1 MENEKSYSIPIRGIT
16 RNTSFHNSDDGDM
29 AEAINIRNKYG
40 KACPVYQIE
49 ERPVLE
55 GLDILYIHKT
65 AQYENVIIYQDED
78 VYSYTISNDEYGN
91 ETISNPIKIIQEI
104 SKDHINGICHIGN
117 ILIIASND
125 KLYRFIYYGGKYEIS
140 DIPHKLNLCA
150 SALPIT
156 VNNIDLTGLSRL
168 LHVHPIIQCSI
179 PQAGITLAEGL
190 ETKFPS
196 DHVPQVA
203 VTGIYTP
210 YARSDGKAEDVS
222 AEKTMNFSYQQI
234 ADAKSAGHFVNPVI
248 LRAAIKLYDG
258 SYTALSDPVLVMNP
272 AGHRAVVLKRATS
285 YEAKRYIDGRYEYTP
300 IGDAY
305 ASSVLAYDITLSFPG
320 ISTLNKN
327 TCDGITLF
335 AAEVQI
341 YENTDN
347 ANCSQGDTFVGSYD
361 SAGNNYL
368 QGVVT
373 VRASDKDANDIYGNG
388 AGFNPEGDP
397 AYYNMITLFA
407 STFFPHDTDQFKERI
422 KETFIYYKL
431 ADIPL
436 DQIPTTSGDTPIAL
450 DGNIISN
457 LTSQER
463 LYPNDSFQPIA
474 IKGIF
479 QYNSQLHIYNYS
491 EPPFGI
497 ASTPFILHKFTP
509 DYYNAVN
516 ALLKNEI
523 ISHLYQNPAFY
534 CTDYGLMIRF
544 KDNTQYAET
553 GRIYDN
559 IQGISPYIAY
569 TSTEAEHLDIYYKIR
584 VVTVNTITYQ
594 YYKFSGDMVGSELDD
609 TSCYIHPA
617 IEPIIGERTTENEFN
632 DFLDTCKNTK
642 NETAEGRNKLR
653 VSETSN
659 PFVFPVEKTYTLG
672 QGEIIGLAVATQPIS
687 QGQFGQYPLYVFCS
701 DGIWALQVGGT
712 DTSYSVQAPISF
724 DVCNNPNSIT
734 PILGGIIFS
743 TENGL
748 KILSGNQITKIAETL
763 DGETSNAKNA
773 PSMENAISL
782 IGLDTQISDNTPFKD
797 YLANAHIVYNYAEDE
812 LIVYNPSYP
821 YSYCYGNGWWTKRSG
836 RIQSAVTDYPKAYIN
851 KGDADEPQWF
861 DLTRETTETLP
872 LFFLTRPCKMGTT
885 AYKRIARSILRTHI
899 NGAKTMLFLLGS
911 NDGKNFVMVNKVA
924 SNAANRT
931 DILLGRGIKPYKYY
945 AFAFAISPLGDT
957 RFEIIGIDTSF
968 LPVHTGK
975 IR

>member
-1 MENEKSYSIPIRGIT
+1 MENEKSYSIPIGGIT

-40 KACPVYQIE
+40 KACPVNQIE

-65 AQYENVIIYQDED
+65 AQYENII
-78 VYSYTISNDEYGN
+78 VYDSGGIYAYTISRNEDGN
-91 ETISNPIKIIQEI
+91 ETKSDIITVISGIEKN
-104 SKDHINGICHIGN
+104 DINSVSHMGN
-117 ILIIASND
+117 ILLVTAD
-125 KLYRFIYYGGKYEIS
+125 QLYRIIF
-140 DIPHKLNLCA
+140 NQA
-150 SALPIT
+150 S
-156 VNNIDLTGLSRL
+156 GSYQ
-168 LHVHPIIQCSI
+168 HVSI
-179 PQAGITLAEGL
+179 PDKIVISAHTQDYIWTKAQL
-190 ETKFPS
+190 ETHLRNINVDIDNFQYNIAHQHPLLEVNTT
-196 DHVPQVA
+196 DV
-203 VTGIYTP
+203 GIGLTP
-210 YARSDGKAEDVS
+210 GDIDENKNYIWNSSILSFITPHASTAS
-222 AEKTMNFSYQQI
+222 SYQE
-234 ADAKSAGHFVNPVI
+234 ADSLSHKVMASVKEAGRLYNPTL
-248 LRAAIKLYDG
+248 LRAALKLYDG
-258 SYTALSDPVLVMNP
+258 SYVAFSDPVFLMSS
-272 AGHRAVVLKRATS
+272 AGERAVVRKKTANIESKYQITS
-285 YEAKRYIDGRYEYTP
+285 SGGTEIVHDIGKYYYSVSALSYDIIFSILSDIPNLEDIIDGVSLFISEIDIYTDTTIGGSGIAITGNNANLENTQGKLLTQYNKNANWRIISTKISAQVNFAYSTDKLSERINEASVYYEACFIPLSEIKKGKDSTLVFDDLP
-300 IGDAY
+300 
-305 ASSVLAYDITLSFPG
+305 DITAKPSITIDDQVNFNNISG
-320 ISTLNKN
+320 IY
-327 TCDGITLF
+327 
-335 AAEVQI
+335 I
-341 YENTDN
+341 YN
-347 ANCSQGDTFVGSYD
+347 SQ
-361 SAGNNYL
+361 AH
-368 QGVVT
+368 
-373 VRASDKDANDIYGNG
+373 IYGYE
-388 AGFNPEGDP
+388 A
-397 AYYNMITLFA
+397 
-407 STFFPHDTDQFKERI
+407 
-422 KETFIYYKL
+422 
-431 ADIPL
+431 
-436 DQIPTTSGDTPIAL
+436 QIPTEANVSSLFIPASIPCLYNGKSILFNNGLQTAYSYRSLVAL
-450 DGNIISN
+450 
-457 LTSQER
+457 
-463 LYPNDSFQPIA
+463 
-474 IKGIF
+474 
-479 QYNSQLHIYNYS
+479 
-491 EPPFGI
+491 
-497 ASTPFILHKFTP
+497 
-509 DYYNAVN
+509 YNAVVIITGEN
-516 ALLKNEI
+516 SLTGNSFQIVKYLNIGENGLLV
-523 ISHLYQNPAFY
+523 
-534 CTDYGLMIRF
+534 
-544 KDNTQYAET
+544 
-553 GRIYDN
+553 
-559 IQGISPYIAY
+559 QGISPVLPVRLPDAKKITVAYSFYKENPADGLEYRKLEKSLTESNVSDVYLYIDTDFLPILGEKITAGEY
-569 TSTEAEHLDIYYKIR
+569 SELYKKTSKVETSSIK
-584 VVTVNTITYQ
+584 NTI
-594 YYKFSGDMVGSELDD
+594 
-609 TSCYIHPA
+609 
-617 IEPIIGERTTENEFN
+617 
-632 DFLDTCKNTK
+632 
-642 NETAEGRNKLR
+642 R

-672 QGEIIGLAVATQPIS
+672 GGEIIGLAVATQPIS

-701 DGIWALQVGGT
+701 DGIWALQVGGS

-734 PILGGIIFS
+734 SILGGIIFS

-797 YLANAHIVYNYAEDE
+797 YLTNAHIVYNYAEDE
-812 LIVYNPSYP
+812 LIVYNPSFP